1 MKLNVSEN
9 RRFLQNEDGT
19 PFFYFADTGWE
30 LFHRLKLEEIEFYLD
45 ARKAQGFNVI
55 QAVLIS
61 EIDGLRTPNVYG
73 QVPLNE
79 MNPEKPNPEY
89 FDFVEKVLRLA
100 ETKEIYL
107 ALVPTWGDKI
117 DRVFGIGPEIFN
129 ENNAFTYGQW
139 LGKRF
144 SDIPNIIWMN
154 GGDRSGGGS
163 NFAIWDALG
172 KGIKSEDSNHLMTFH
187 PLGDASSSMWFHD
200 SEWLDF
206 NICQS
211 GHSMRNY
218 PNYMMISYDYLR
230 HPVKPCL
237 DSEPRYEEHAVN
249 WKPEQNGVFNDY
261 DVSQAAYWAVFAGA
275 CGHTYGTHPVWQ
287 MYDTG
292 REAIGFVHYTWKEA
306 LKLPGASQLV
316 HLKNLMI
323 SRSYFDRFPDQSIL
337 NAPKVGEE
345 HIRCTR
351 GMDYLM
357 CYLPSG
363 GEVELN
369 TCRIPWDNSQALW
382 FNPRTGE
389 TELIGVF
396 RKENC
401 CIFTAPTSGI
411 RNDWVL
417 ILDKEKKNEHLELGE
432 TNRIE
437 NKKLK

>member
-19 PFFYFADTGWE
+19 PFFYLADTGWE
-30 LFHRLKLEEIEFYLD
+30 LFHRLTLEEIEFYLD
-45 ARKAQGFNVI
+45 ARKAQGFNVV
-55 QAVLIS
+55 QVVLIS
-61 EIDGLRTPNVYG
+61 EMDGLRTPNVYG
-73 QVPLNE
+73 QLPLIE
-79 MNPEKPNPEY
+79 MNPEQPNPEY
-89 FDFVEKVLRLA
+89 FDFVEQVLKLA
-100 ETKEIYL
+100 EKREMYM

-117 DRVFGIGPEIFN
+117 DRVFGIGPEIFH
-129 ENNAFTYGQW
+129 ESNAFSYGKW
-139 LGKRF
+139 LGNRF
-144 SDIPNIIWMN
+144 RNNPNIIWMN

-172 KGIKSEDSNHLMTFH
+172 KGIKSEDLNHVMTFH

-230 HPVKPCL
+230 QPVKPCL

-249 WKPEQNGVFNDY
+249 WKPELNGVFNDY
-261 DVSQAAYWAVFAGA
+261 DVRQAAYWAVFAGA

-292 REAIGFVHYTWKEA
+292 REPIGFVRYTWREA
-306 LKLPGASQLV
+306 LKLPGALQLI
-316 HLKNLMI
+316 HLKNLML
-323 SRSYFDRFPDQSIL
+323 SRSYFDRIPDQSIL

-345 HIRCTR
+345 HIRGTR
-351 GMDYLM
+351 ANDYLM

-363 GEVELN
+363 GELELN
-369 TCRIPWDNSQALW
+369 TNRIPWVHSKASW

-389 TELIGVF
+389 TETIGAF
-396 RKENC
+396 KTNECGNY
-401 CIFTAPTSGI
+401 TAPCSGI
-411 RNDWVL
+411 GNDWVL
-417 ILDKEKKNEHLELGE
+417 ILEKEY
-432 TNRIE
+432 
-437 NKKLK
+437 

>member
-1 MKLNVSEN
+1 MISGDLLKVTEN
-9 RRFLQNEDGT
+9 GRYIQKADGT
-19 PFFYFADTGWE
+19 PFFILADTAWE
-30 LFHRLKLEEIEFYLD
+30 LFHRLTVEEIEFYLD
-45 ARKAQGFNVI
+45 ERKEQGFNVI

-61 EIDGLRTPNVYG
+61 EMDGLRIPSAYG
-73 QVPLNE
+73 QLPLIE
-79 MNPEKPNPEY
+79 MNLEKPNPEY
-89 FDFVEKVLRLA
+89 FDFVEQVLKLA
-100 ETKEIYL
+100 EKREMYL

-117 DRVFGIGPEIFN
+117 DRIFGIGPEIFN
-129 ENNAFTYGQW
+129 ESNAFTYGKW

-144 SDIPNIIWMN
+144 RYNTNIVWMN

-211 GHSMRNY
+211 GHSMKNY
-218 PNYMMISYDYLR
+218 PNYMMITYDYMR

-249 WKPEQNGVFNDY
+249 WKPQQNGVFNDY
-261 DVSQAAYWAVFAGA
+261 DVRQAAYWAVFAGA

-287 MYDTG
+287 MHDIG
-292 REAIGFVHYTWKEA
+292 REPIGFARYTWKEA
-306 LKLPGASQLV
+306 VQLPGASQLI
-316 HLKNLMI
+316 HLKNLML
-323 SRSYFDRFPDQSIL
+323 SRSYFDRIPDQSIL

-351 GMDYLM
+351 GKDYLM

-363 GEVELN
+363 GELELN
-369 TCRIPWDNSQALW
+369 TKRIPWDNSKVSW
-382 FNPRTGE
+382 FNPRTGNSE
-389 TELIGVF
+389 TIGIFDRQELA
-396 RKENC
+396 RL
-401 CIFTAPTSGI
+401 TAPTSGI
-411 RNDWVL
+411 GNDWVL
-417 ILDKEKKNEHLELGE
+417 ILDGTKPN
-432 TNRIE
+432 
-437 NKKLK
+437 